1 MRKIILSVC
10 LLACLG
16 ACAQNTANCGTV
28 TDYDGNT
35 YQTVMLGKQCWMAE
49 NLRTTHYADGTEI
62 AMGDG
67 VSISIPYR
75 YCPNLDKN
83 NVPTY
88 GYLYN
93 WVAVMG
99 GSASSNSVPSNVQGI
114 CPDGWHVPSYDE
126 FIIMLD
132 YVASKP
138 QYQCDGNPQKT
149 AKALASTTG
158 WDYGGAKSKY
168 SPGDNSQDNNATGF
182 NAMPAGTGTGTE
194 SAWFGHDAWFWTTTG
209 SDKGRGA
216 TSIRISYGSPTISRG
231 NFYNGY
237 FKENQFSV
245 RCVRGSGTLN
255 VEELFLRLNALAQRK
270 NQSSHNTSK
279 KSTVWDL
286 FCYSKPAD
294 YSNVFLY
301 PELYPELFI
310 KSSSS
315 SSDASSSSSTS
326 QPTTTTPSNKLCE
339 RCHGSGREV
348 RIDSGPCVGLDN
360 KYCDEC
366 KQTVPCSHYHV
377 TCQLCG
383 GKGYR

>member
-1 MRKIILSVC
+1 MEPKSPWVTGLVFLSHIDIV
-10 LLACLG
+10 L
-16 ACAQNTANCGTV
+16 
-28 TDYDGNT
+28 
-35 YQTVMLGKQCWMAE
+35 
-49 NLRTTHYADGTEI
+49 
-62 AMGDG
+62 
-67 VSISIPYR
+67 ISIKTMFPLTATYTIGLLLWEGVLLQIVFQAMFKAFVLTVGMF
-75 YCPNLDKN
+75 PAMMNL
-83 NVPTY
+83 
-88 GYLYN
+88 LLC
-93 WVAVMG
+93 
-99 GSASSNSVPSNVQGI
+99 S
-114 CPDGWHVPSYDE
+114 
-126 FIIMLD
+126 IMLPRSPNIN
-132 YVASKP
+132 VMVIPKKQQRRSRP
-138 QYQCDGNPQKT
+138 QQVGT
-149 AKALASTTG
+149 M
-158 WDYGGAKSKY
+158 GGAKSKY